1 MDNIGVRSTLYNKS
15 IKMIHWN
22 HSERNYASIEMGRKT
37 MKERF
42 EIYDGSAEAKKAKGK
57 SKNLSGF
64 HPLFTASARRSI
76 ALDAL
81 KIWLLLGFVVGV
93 VTGIATGA
101 GAVSV
106 LLGLLIAAV
115 ICFGFRDDVYKKV
128 YGSEHDRGQLP
139 LPEGMSWEEAV
150 DRIRR
155 EFANPDVEQ
164 VTDTADAVTFYSKKR
179 GTYQLKNTADG
190 LKMTI
195 LTKPSKS
202 SKKEYLYA
210 VFSSVLLSQVIAILY
225 PEKISAEQVEEEK
238 AAVRKLFGAHKM
250 PLVIEL
256 AITAAFVAFAA
267 YVLYTTLYS
276 DSARSKGIS
285 DSYLNVFPSEAIVGE
300 VLDDFFADGKWDN
313 YEQNG
318 VTYVSYTGIGQNTQT
333 GEKIV
338 IGIYFK
344 LNSDKT
350 FGIDRM
356 TWNGD
361 TMNTLEQLGV
371 ISALNDSYRESH
383 GLASSNAL
391 DSAFDELEN
400 ALDDALADSS
410 SSVSMAEPES
420 ETVSTSVTESV
431 PYTETADAYD
441 ADDVFPAATRFD
453 EQVTSTNGMDTY
465 SKLAG
470 EISVDYNH
478 YDELTEEIKE
488 YFLSYGPYFRTA
500 WLNAMYTDIYE
511 DTGRYGN
518 ATALYDFVKYM
529 SFYDEITSYYDPA
542 PMSQAFHDVILSME
556 DQIYVDTATDREA
569 APYVDEVIQTA
580 EANGAELQIW

>member
-1 MDNIGVRSTLYNKS
+1 
-15 IKMIHWN
+15 
-22 HSERNYASIEMGRKT
+22 

-64 HPLFTASARRSI
+64 HPLFTAAARRSI
-76 ALDAL
+76 ALDGL

-93 VTGIATGA
+93 VTGVATGA

-106 LLGLLIAAV
+106 LLGVLIAAV
-115 ICFGFRDDVYKKV
+115 IYFGFRDDVYKKV
-128 YGSEHDRGQLP
+128 YGPEHDRGQLP

-155 EFANPDVEQ
+155 GFANLDVEQ
-164 VTDTADAVTFYSKKR
+164 VTDTADAMTFYSKKR

-285 DSYLNVFPSEAIVGE
+285 DSYLNVFPSEATVGE

-333 GEKIV
+333 GEKIE
-338 IGIYFK
+338 ISIYFK

-400 ALDDALADSS
+400 ALDDAFADSAS
-410 SSVSMAEPES
+410 SEAEPES
-420 ETVSTSVTESV
+420 VSVAESV

-470 EISVDYNH
+470 EISANH
-478 YDELTEEIKE
+478 NGYEELTEEQRE
-488 YFLSYGPYFRTA
+488 YFLSYGSYFQTA

-518 ATALYDFVKYM
+518 AVAWVDFVNYLY
-529 SFYDEITSYYDPA
+529 FYDEVTNYCAI
-542 PMSQAFHDVILSME
+542 
-556 DQIYVDTATDREA
+556 TDRIMEFQEIEFDFDDEYDTDTVTDIQA
-569 APYVDEVIQTA
+569 AFYVDEIIQTA

>member
-1 MDNIGVRSTLYNKS
+1 
-15 IKMIHWN
+15 
-22 HSERNYASIEMGRKT
+22 
-37 MKERF
+37 MKELF

-81 KIWLLLGFVVGV
+81 KIWLLLGFVVGI
-93 VTGIATGA
+93 VTGVATGA

-115 ICFGFRDDVYKKV
+115 IYFGFRDDVYKKV
-128 YGSEHDRGQLP
+128 YGPEQDRGQLP

-155 EFANPDVEQ
+155 GFANPDVEQ
-164 VTDTADAVTFYSKKR
+164 VTDTADAMTFYSKKR

-225 PEKISAEQVEEEK
+225 PEKISTEQVEEEK

-267 YVLYTTLYS
+267 YVLYTMLYS

-285 DSYLNVFPSEAIVGE
+285 DSYLNLFPAEATVGE
-300 VLDDFFADGKWDN
+300 VLDDFFTDGKWDN

-333 GEKIV
+333 GEKIE
-338 IGIYFK
+338 ISIYFK
-344 LNSDKT
+344 LNNDKT

-383 GLASSNAL
+383 DLASSNAL

-400 ALDDALADSS
+400 ALDEALTDSAS
-410 SSVSMAEPES
+410 SEAAPES
-420 ETVSTSVTESV
+420 EAVSTSVTESV

-453 EQVTSTNGMDTY
+453 EQATSTNGMDTY

-470 EISVDYNH
+470 EISVEYNH

>member
-1 MDNIGVRSTLYNKS
+1 
-15 IKMIHWN
+15 
-22 HSERNYASIEMGRKT
+22 

-76 ALDAL
+76 ELDSL

-93 VTGIATGA
+93 MTGVATGA

-106 LLGLLIAAV
+106 CLGLLIAAV
-115 ICFGFRDDVYKKV
+115 IYFGFRDDVYKKV
-128 YGSEHDRGQLP
+128 YGPEHDRGQLP

-155 EFANPDVEQ
+155 GFANPDVEQ
-164 VTDTADAVTFYSKKR
+164 VTDTADAMTFYSKKR

-195 LTKPSKS
+195 LTKPSKN

-210 VFSSVLLSQVIAILY
+210 VFSSVLMSQVIAILY

-250 PLVIEL
+250 PLLIEL

-285 DSYLNVFPSEAIVGE
+285 DSYLNVFPSEATVGE

-400 ALDDALADSS
+400 ALDEALTDSAS
-410 SSVSMAEPES
+410 SEVAPES
-420 ETVSTSVTESV
+420 EAVSTSVTESV

-470 EISVDYNH
+470 EISVEYNH

>member
-1 MDNIGVRSTLYNKS
+1 MR
-15 IKMIHWN
+15 
-22 HSERNYASIEMGRKT
+22 
-37 MKERF
+37 ERF

-57 SKNLSGF
+57 SKNLIGF
-64 HPLFTASARRSI
+64 HPLFTAAARRSI
-76 ALDAL
+76 ALDSL
-81 KIWLLLGFVVGV
+81 KIWLLLGFIVGV
-93 VTGIATGA
+93 VTGVATGA

-106 LLGLLIAAV
+106 FLGLLIAAV
-115 ICFGFRDDVYKKV
+115 IYFGFRDDVYKKV
-128 YGSEHDRGQLP
+128 YGPEHDRGQLP

-155 EFANPDVEQ
+155 GFANPDVEQ
-164 VTDTADAVTFYSKKR
+164 VTDTADAMTFYSKKR

-190 LKMTI
+190 LKMSI

-202 SKKEYLYA
+202 SKKKYLYA

-256 AITAAFVAFAA
+256 SITAAFVAFAA

-285 DSYLNVFPSEAIVGE
+285 DSYLNVFPSEATVGE
-300 VLDDFFADGKWDN
+300 VLDDFFTDGKWDN

-333 GEKIV
+333 GEKIE
-338 IGIYFK
+338 ISIYFK
-344 LNSDKT
+344 LNNDKT

-400 ALDDALADSS
+400 ALDEALTDSAS
-410 SSVSMAEPES
+410 SEAAPES
-420 ETVSTSVTESV
+420 EAVSTSVTESV

-470 EISVDYNH
+470 EISVEYNH

-529 SFYDEITSYYDPA
+529 SFYDEITSYYDSA

>member
-1 MDNIGVRSTLYNKS
+1 
-15 IKMIHWN
+15 
-22 HSERNYASIEMGRKT
+22 

-76 ALDAL
+76 ALDSL
-81 KIWLLLGFVVGV
+81 KIWLLLGFIVGV

-106 LLGLLIAAV
+106 FLGLLIAAV
-115 ICFGFRDDVYKKV
+115 IYFGFRDDVYKKV
-128 YGSEHDRGQLP
+128 YGPEHDRGQLP

-155 EFANPDVEQ
+155 GFANPDVEQ
-164 VTDTADAVTFYSKKR
+164 VTDTADATTFYSKKR

-210 VFSSVLLSQVIAILY
+210 VFSSILLSQVIAILY

-285 DSYLNVFPSEAIVGE
+285 DSYLNVFPSEATVGE

-333 GEKIV
+333 GEKIE
-338 IGIYFK
+338 ISIYFK

-400 ALDDALADSS
+400 ALDDAFADSAS
-410 SSVSMAEPES
+410 SEAEPES
-420 ETVSTSVTESV
+420 VSVAESV

-470 EISVDYNH
+470 EISANH
-478 YDELTEEIKE
+478 NGYEELTEEQRE
-488 YFLSYGPYFRTA
+488 YFLSYGSYFQTA

-518 ATALYDFVKYM
+518 AVAWVDFVNYLY
-529 SFYDEITSYYDPA
+529 FYDEVTNYCAI
-542 PMSQAFHDVILSME
+542 
-556 DQIYVDTATDREA
+556 TDRIMEFQEIEFDFDDEYDTDTVTDIQA
-569 APYVDEVIQTA
+569 AFYVDEIIQTA

>member
-1 MDNIGVRSTLYNKS
+1 
-15 IKMIHWN
+15 
-22 HSERNYASIEMGRKT
+22 
-37 MKERF
+37 MKELF

-93 VTGIATGA
+93 VTGVATGA

-106 LLGLLIAAV
+106 FLGLLIAAV
-115 ICFGFRDDVYKKV
+115 IYFGFRDDVYKKV
-128 YGSEHDRGQLP
+128 YGPEHDRGQLP

-155 EFANPDVEQ
+155 GFANPDVEQ
-164 VTDTADAVTFYSKKR
+164 VTDTADAMTFYSKKR

-285 DSYLNVFPSEAIVGE
+285 DSYLNVFPSEATVGE

-410 SSVSMAEPES
+410 FSVSMAEPES
-420 ETVSTSVTESV
+420 ETVSVAESTVYDEPEEYTQNQTESDSTGYEIHQNSLAEDIYISIGD
-431 PYTETADAYD
+431 YT
-441 ADDVFPAATRFD
+441 
-453 EQVTSTNGMDTY
+453 SGNM
-465 SKLAG
+465 
-470 EISVDYNH
+470 
-478 YDELTEEIKE
+478 TEEQKAE
-488 YFLSYGPYFRTA
+488 FRSYGENAFYSA
-500 WLNAMYTDIYE
+500 WQDAMYSDVYRCW
-511 DTGRYGN
+511 GRYGYLVAWEQFGDYLDFYEGIFGSERLKDYDSIYNN
-518 ATALYDFVKYM
+518 APTGMETD
-529 SFYDEITSYYDPA
+529 DEAGY
-542 PMSQAFHDVILSME
+542 
-556 DQIYVDTATDREA
+556 
-569 APYVDEVIQTA
+569 YVDEVLALA
-580 EANGAELQIW
+580 EKNNADMIFN

>member
-1 MDNIGVRSTLYNKS
+1 
-15 IKMIHWN
+15 
-22 HSERNYASIEMGRKT
+22 
-37 MKERF
+37 MKELF

-64 HPLFTASARRSI
+64 HPLFTAAARRSI

-81 KIWLLLGFVVGV
+81 KIWLLLGFIVGV
-93 VTGIATGA
+93 ATGVATGA

-106 LLGLLIAAV
+106 LLGLFIAAV
-115 ICFGFRDDVYKKV
+115 IYFGFRDDVYKKV
-128 YGSEHDRGQLP
+128 YGPEHDRGHLT

-150 DRIRR
+150 DRIHRG
-155 EFANPDVEQ
+155 FANPDVEQ

-195 LTKPSKS
+195 LTKPSKN

-238 AAVRKLFGAHKM
+238 AAVRKLFSAHKM

-276 DSARSKGIS
+276 DSARSKCIS
-285 DSYLNVFPSEAIVGE
+285 DSYLNLFPAEATVGE
-300 VLDDFFADGKWDN
+300 VLDDFFTDGKWDN

-333 GEKIV
+333 AEKIE
-338 IGIYFK
+338 ISIYFK
-344 LNSDKT
+344 LNNDKT

-400 ALDDALADSS
+400 ALDEALTDSAS
-410 SSVSMAEPES
+410 SEAAPES
-420 ETVSTSVTESV
+420 EAVSTSVTESV

-453 EQVTSTNGMDTY
+453 EQATSTNGMDTY

-470 EISVDYNH
+470 EISVEYNH

>member
-1 MDNIGVRSTLYNKS
+1 
-15 IKMIHWN
+15 
-22 HSERNYASIEMGRKT
+22 
-37 MKERF
+37 
-42 EIYDGSAEAKKAKGK
+42 
-57 SKNLSGF
+57 
-64 HPLFTASARRSI
+64 
-76 ALDAL
+76 
-81 KIWLLLGFVVGV
+81 
-93 VTGIATGA
+93 
-101 GAVSV
+101 V

-115 ICFGFRDDVYKKV
+115 IYFGFRDDVYKKV
-128 YGSEHDRGQLP
+128 YGPEHDRGQLT

-155 EFANPDVEQ
+155 GFANPDVEQ
-164 VTDTADAVTFYSKKR
+164 VTDTADAMTFYSKKR

-225 PEKISAEQVEEEK
+225 PEKISTEQVEEEK

-267 YVLYTTLYS
+267 YVLYTMLYS

-285 DSYLNVFPSEAIVGE
+285 DSYLNLFPAEATVGE
-300 VLDDFFADGKWDN
+300 VLDDFFTDGKWDN

-333 GEKIV
+333 GEKIE
-338 IGIYFK
+338 ISIYFK
-344 LNSDKT
+344 LNNDKT

-383 GLASSNAL
+383 DLASSNAL

-420 ETVSTSVTESV
+420 ETVSVAESTVYDEPEEYTQNQTESDSTGYEIHQNSLAEDIYISIGD
-431 PYTETADAYD
+431 YT
-441 ADDVFPAATRFD
+441 
-453 EQVTSTNGMDTY
+453 SGNM
-465 SKLAG
+465 
-470 EISVDYNH
+470 
-478 YDELTEEIKE
+478 TEEQKAE
-488 YFLSYGPYFRTA
+488 FRSYGENAFYSA
-500 WLNAMYTDIYE
+500 WQDAMYSDVYRCW
-511 DTGRYGN
+511 GRYGYLVAWEQFGDYLDFYEGIFGSERLKDYDSIYNN
-518 ATALYDFVKYM
+518 APTGMETD
-529 SFYDEITSYYDPA
+529 DEAGY
-542 PMSQAFHDVILSME
+542 
-556 DQIYVDTATDREA
+556 
-569 APYVDEVIQTA
+569 YVDEVLALA
-580 EANGAELQIW
+580 EKNNADMIFN

>member
-1 MDNIGVRSTLYNKS
+1 
-15 IKMIHWN
+15 
-22 HSERNYASIEMGRKT
+22 
-37 MKERF
+37 MKELF

-64 HPLFTASARRSI
+64 HPLFTASACRSI

-93 VTGIATGA
+93 VTGVATGA

-115 ICFGFRDDVYKKV
+115 IYFGFRDDVYKKV
-128 YGSEHDRGQLP
+128 YGPEHDRGQLP

-155 EFANPDVEQ
+155 GFANLDVEQ
-164 VTDTADAVTFYSKKR
+164 VTDTADTMTFYSKKR

-225 PEKISAEQVEEEK
+225 PEKISVEQVEEEK
-238 AAVRKLFGAHKM
+238 EAVRKLFKAHKM
-250 PLVIEL
+250 PCLIEWGFALVFI
-256 AITAAFVAFAA
+256 VFAG
-267 YVLYTTLYS
+267 VLFYKTLYS
-276 DSARSKGIS
+276 DTAKSKGIS
-285 DSYLNVFPSEAIVGE
+285 DSYLNVFPSEATVGE

-333 GEKIV
+333 GEKIE

-400 ALDDALADSS
+400 ALDDAFADSAS
-410 SSVSMAEPES
+410 SSASSEAEPES
-420 ETVSTSVTESV
+420 ETASVSVAESV

-441 ADDVFPAATRFD
+441 AEDVFPAAIRFD

-470 EISVDYNH
+470 EISVNH
-478 YDELTEEIKE
+478 NGYEELTEEQRE
-488 YFLSYGPYFRTA
+488 YFLSYGSYFQTA

-518 ATALYDFVKYM
+518 AVAWVDFVNYLY
-529 SFYDEITSYYDPA
+529 FYDEVTNYCAI
-542 PMSQAFHDVILSME
+542 
-556 DQIYVDTATDREA
+556 TDRIMGFQEIEFDFDDEYDMDTVTDIQA
-569 APYVDEVIQTA
+569 ASYVDEVIQTA

>member
-1 MDNIGVRSTLYNKS
+1 
-15 IKMIHWN
+15 
-22 HSERNYASIEMGRKT
+22 

-93 VTGIATGA
+93 VTGVATGA

-115 ICFGFRDDVYKKV
+115 IYFGFRDDVYKKV
-128 YGSEHDRGQLP
+128 YGPEHDRGQLP
-139 LPEGMSWEEAV
+139 LPEEMSWEEAV

-155 EFANPDVEQ
+155 GFANPDVEQ
-164 VTDTADAVTFYSKKR
+164 VTDTADAMTFYSKKR

-225 PEKISAEQVEEEK
+225 PEKISTEQVEEEK

-267 YVLYTTLYS
+267 YVLYTMLYS

-285 DSYLNVFPSEAIVGE
+285 DSYLNLFPAEATVGE
-300 VLDDFFADGKWDN
+300 VLDDFFTDGKWDN

-333 GEKIV
+333 GEKIE
-338 IGIYFK
+338 ISIYFK
-344 LNSDKT
+344 LNNDKT

-383 GLASSNAL
+383 DLASSNAL

-400 ALDDALADSS
+400 ALDEALTDSAS
-410 SSVSMAEPES
+410 SEAAPES
-420 ETVSTSVTESV
+420 EAVSTSVTESV

-453 EQVTSTNGMDTY
+453 EQATSTNGMDTY

-470 EISVDYNH
+470 EISVEYNH

>member
-1 MDNIGVRSTLYNKS
+1 MR
-15 IKMIHWN
+15 
-22 HSERNYASIEMGRKT
+22 
-37 MKERF
+37 ERF

-76 ALDAL
+76 ALDSL
-81 KIWLLLGFVVGV
+81 KIWLLLGFIVGV
-93 VTGIATGA
+93 VTGVATGA

-106 LLGLLIAAV
+106 LLGILIAAV
-115 ICFGFRDDVYKKV
+115 IDFGFRDDVYKKV
-128 YGSEHDRGQLP
+128 YGPEHDRGQLP

-155 EFANPDVEQ
+155 GFANLDVEQ

-285 DSYLNVFPSEAIVGE
+285 DSYLNVFPSEATVGE

-333 GEKIV
+333 GEKIE
-338 IGIYFK
+338 ISIYFK
-344 LNSDKT
+344 LNNDKT

-400 ALDDALADSS
+400 ALDEALTDSAS
-410 SSVSMAEPES
+410 SEAAPES
-420 ETVSTSVTESV
+420 EAVSTSVTESV

-470 EISVDYNH
+470 EISVEYNH

>member
-1 MDNIGVRSTLYNKS
+1 
-15 IKMIHWN
+15 
-22 HSERNYASIEMGRKT
+22 
-37 MKERF
+37 MKELF

-64 HPLFTASARRSI
+64 HPLFTAAARRSI

-93 VTGIATGA
+93 VTGVATGA

-106 LLGLLIAAV
+106 FLGLLIAAV
-115 ICFGFRDDVYKKV
+115 IYFGFRDDVYKKV
-128 YGSEHDRGQLP
+128 YGPEHDRGQLP

-155 EFANPDVEQ
+155 GFANPDVEQ

-285 DSYLNVFPSEAIVGE
+285 DSYLNVFPSEATVGE

-420 ETVSTSVTESV
+420 ETVSVAESTVYDEPEEYTQNQTESDSTGYEIHQNSLAEDIYISIGD
-431 PYTETADAYD
+431 YT
-441 ADDVFPAATRFD
+441 
-453 EQVTSTNGMDTY
+453 SGNM
-465 SKLAG
+465 
-470 EISVDYNH
+470 
-478 YDELTEEIKE
+478 TEEQKAE
-488 YFLSYGPYFRTA
+488 FRSYGENAFYSA
-500 WLNAMYTDIYE
+500 WQDAMYSDVYRCW
-511 DTGRYGN
+511 GRYGYLVAGEQFGDYLDFYEGIFGSKRLKDYDSIYNN
-518 ATALYDFVKYM
+518 APTGMKTD
-529 SFYDEITSYYDPA
+529 DEAGY
-542 PMSQAFHDVILSME
+542 
-556 DQIYVDTATDREA
+556 
-569 APYVDEVIQTA
+569 YVDEVLALA
-580 EANGAELQIW
+580 EKNNADMIFN

>member
-1 MDNIGVRSTLYNKS
+1 
-15 IKMIHWN
+15 
-22 HSERNYASIEMGRKT
+22 

-64 HPLFTASARRSI
+64 HPLFTAAARRSI
-76 ALDAL
+76 ALDSL

-93 VTGIATGA
+93 VTGVATGA

-115 ICFGFRDDVYKKV
+115 IYFGFRDDVYKKV
-128 YGSEHDRGQLP
+128 YGPEHDRGQLP

-155 EFANPDVEQ
+155 GFANPDVEQ
-164 VTDTADAVTFYSKKR
+164 VTDTADAMTFYSKKR

-285 DSYLNVFPSEAIVGE
+285 DSYLNVFPSEATVGE

-400 ALDDALADSS
+400 ALDDALADSAS
-410 SSVSMAEPES
+410 SEAEPES
-420 ETVSTSVTESV
+420 EAVSTNVTESV
-431 PYTETADAYD
+431 PYTETENAYD

-453 EQVTSTNGMDTY
+453 EQVTGTNEVDTY

-470 EISVDYNH
+470 DIMGYHNDCE
-478 YDELTEEIKE
+478 ELTEEQKE
-488 YFLSYGPYFRTA
+488 YFLSYGTYFRTA
-500 WLNAMYTDIYE
+500 WLNAMYTDIHE

-518 ATALYDFVKYM
+518 ATALYDFVNYM
-529 SFYDEITSYYDPA
+529 NFYDAITSYYDPD

-569 APYVDEVIQTA
+569 APYVDEVIQIA
-580 EANGAELQIW
+580 EANGAEWQGW

>member
-1 MDNIGVRSTLYNKS
+1 
-15 IKMIHWN
+15 
-22 HSERNYASIEMGRKT
+22 
-37 MKERF
+37 MKELF

-115 ICFGFRDDVYKKV
+115 IYFGFRDDVYKKV
-128 YGSEHDRGQLP
+128 YGPEHDRGQLP

-155 EFANPDVEQ
+155 GFANPDVEQ
-164 VTDTADAVTFYSKKR
+164 VTDTADAMTFYSKKR

-238 AAVRKLFGAHKM
+238 EAVRKLFGAHKM

-285 DSYLNVFPSEAIVGE
+285 DSYLNVFPSEATVGE

-400 ALDDALADSS
+400 ALDDAFADSAS
-410 SSVSMAEPES
+410 SEAEPES
-420 ETVSTSVTESV
+420 VSVAESV

-470 EISVDYNH
+470 EISANH
-478 YDELTEEIKE
+478 NGYEELTEEQRE
-488 YFLSYGPYFRTA
+488 YFLSYGSYFQTA

-518 ATALYDFVKYM
+518 AVAWVDFVNYLY
-529 SFYDEITSYYDPA
+529 FYDEVTNYCAI
-542 PMSQAFHDVILSME
+542 
-556 DQIYVDTATDREA
+556 TDRIMEFQEIEFDFDDEYDTDTVTDIQA
-569 APYVDEVIQTA
+569 AFYVDEIIQTA

>member
-1 MDNIGVRSTLYNKS
+1 M
-15 IKMIHWN
+15 
-22 HSERNYASIEMGRKT
+22 
-37 MKERF
+37 
-42 EIYDGSAEAKKAKGK
+42 
-57 SKNLSGF
+57 
-64 HPLFTASARRSI
+64 
-76 ALDAL
+76 
-81 KIWLLLGFVVGV
+81 GV
-93 VTGIATGA
+93 VSGIATGA

-106 LLGLLIAAV
+106 FLGLLIAAV
-115 ICFGFRDDVYKKV
+115 IYFGFRDDVYKKV
-128 YGSEHDRGQLP
+128 YGPEHDRGQLP

-155 EFANPDVEQ
+155 GFANPDVEQ
-164 VTDTADAVTFYSKKR
+164 VTDTADAMTFYSKKR
-179 GTYQLKNTADG
+179 GTYQLQNTADG

-210 VFSSVLLSQVIAILY
+210 VFSSILLSQVIAILY

-285 DSYLNVFPSEAIVGE
+285 DSYLNVFPSEATVGE

-400 ALDDALADSS
+400 ALDDAFADSAS
-410 SSVSMAEPES
+410 SEAEPES
-420 ETVSTSVTESV
+420 VSVAESV

-470 EISVDYNH
+470 EISANH
-478 YDELTEEIKE
+478 NGYEELTEEQRE
-488 YFLSYGPYFRTA
+488 YFLSYGSYFQTA

-518 ATALYDFVKYM
+518 AVAWVDFVNYLY
-529 SFYDEITSYYDPA
+529 FYDEVTNYCAI
-542 PMSQAFHDVILSME
+542 
-556 DQIYVDTATDREA
+556 TDRIMEFQEIEFDFDDEYDTDTVTDIQA
-569 APYVDEVIQTA
+569 AFYVDEIIQTA

>member
-1 MDNIGVRSTLYNKS
+1 
-15 IKMIHWN
+15 
-22 HSERNYASIEMGRKT
+22 
-37 MKERF
+37 MKELF

-93 VTGIATGA
+93 VTGVATGA

-115 ICFGFRDDVYKKV
+115 IYFGFRDDVYKKV
-128 YGSEHDRGQLP
+128 YGPEHDRGQLP

-155 EFANPDVEQ
+155 GFANPDVEQ
-164 VTDTADAVTFYSKKR
+164 VTDTADAMTFYSKKR

-225 PEKISAEQVEEEK
+225 PEKIPAEQVEEEK

-256 AITAAFVAFAA
+256 AITAAFIAFAV
-267 YVLYTTLYS
+267 YMLYPVLYS
-276 DSARSKGIS
+276 DSARSKGVS
-285 DSYLNVFPSEAIVGE
+285 DSHLNGFPAEATVGE
-300 VLDDFFADGKWDN
+300 VLDDFFSDGKWDN

-333 GEKIV
+333 GEKIE
-338 IGIYFK
+338 ISIYFK
-344 LNSDKT
+344 LNNDKT

-400 ALDDALADSS
+400 ALDEALTDSAS
-410 SSVSMAEPES
+410 SEAAPES
-420 ETVSTSVTESV
+420 EAVSTSVTESV

-453 EQVTSTNGMDTY
+453 EQATSTNGMDTY

-470 EISVDYNH
+470 EISVEYNH

>member
-1 MDNIGVRSTLYNKS
+1 
-15 IKMIHWN
+15 
-22 HSERNYASIEMGRKT
+22 
-37 MKERF
+37 MKELF

-81 KIWLLLGFVVGV
+81 KIWLLLGFVLGV

-106 LLGLLIAAV
+106 LLGLMIAAV
-115 ICFGFRDDVYKKV
+115 IYFGFRDDVYKKV
-128 YGSEHDRGQLP
+128 YGPEHDRGQLP

-155 EFANPDVEQ
+155 GFANPDVEQ
-164 VTDTADAVTFYSKKR
+164 VTDTADAMTFYSKKR

-210 VFSSVLLSQVIAILY
+210 VFSSVLLSQAIAILY

-250 PLVIEL
+250 PLLIEL

-285 DSYLNVFPSEAIVGE
+285 DSYLNVFPSEATVGE

-333 GEKIV
+333 GEKIE
-338 IGIYFK
+338 ISIYFK

-400 ALDDALADSS
+400 ALDDAFADSAS
-410 SSVSMAEPES
+410 SEAEPES
-420 ETVSTSVTESV
+420 VSVAESV

-470 EISVDYNH
+470 EISANH
-478 YDELTEEIKE
+478 NGYEELTEEQRE
-488 YFLSYGPYFRTA
+488 YFLSYGSYFQTA

-518 ATALYDFVKYM
+518 AVAWVDFVNYLY
-529 SFYDEITSYYDPA
+529 FYDEVTNYCAI
-542 PMSQAFHDVILSME
+542 
-556 DQIYVDTATDREA
+556 TDRIMEFQEIEFDFDDEYDTDTVTDIQA
-569 APYVDEVIQTA
+569 AFYVDEIIQTA

>member
-1 MDNIGVRSTLYNKS
+1 
-15 IKMIHWN
+15 
-22 HSERNYASIEMGRKT
+22 
-37 MKERF
+37 MKELF

-76 ALDAL
+76 ALDGL

-93 VTGIATGA
+93 VTGVATGA

-106 LLGLLIAAV
+106 FLGLLIAAV
-115 ICFGFRDDVYKKV
+115 IYFGFRDDVYKKV
-128 YGSEHDRGQLP
+128 YGPEHDRGQLP

-155 EFANPDVEQ
+155 GFANPDVEQ
-164 VTDTADAVTFYSKKR
+164 VTDTADAMTFYSKKR

-225 PEKISAEQVEEEK
+225 PEKISTEQVEEEK

-267 YVLYTTLYS
+267 YVLYTMLYS

-285 DSYLNVFPSEAIVGE
+285 DSYLNLFPAEATVGE
-300 VLDDFFADGKWDN
+300 VLDDFFTDGKWDN

-333 GEKIV
+333 GEKIE
-338 IGIYFK
+338 ISIYFK
-344 LNSDKT
+344 LNNDKT

-383 GLASSNAL
+383 DLASSNAL

-400 ALDDALADSS
+400 ALDEALTDSAS
-410 SSVSMAEPES
+410 SEAAPES
-420 ETVSTSVTESV
+420 EAVSTSVTESV

-453 EQVTSTNGMDTY
+453 EQATSTNGMDTY

-470 EISVDYNH
+470 EISVEYNH

-569 APYVDEVIQTA
+569 APYVDEIIQTA

>member
-1 MDNIGVRSTLYNKS
+1 
-15 IKMIHWN
+15 
-22 HSERNYASIEMGRKT
+22 

-64 HPLFTASARRSI
+64 HPLFTAAARRSI
-76 ALDAL
+76 ALDSL
-81 KIWLLLGFVVGV
+81 KIWLLLGFIVGV
-93 VTGIATGA
+93 VTGVATGA

-106 LLGLLIAAV
+106 FLGLLIAAV
-115 ICFGFRDDVYKKV
+115 IYFGFRDDVYKKV
-128 YGSEHDRGQLP
+128 YGPEHDRGQLP

-155 EFANPDVEQ
+155 GFANPDVEQ
-164 VTDTADAVTFYSKKR
+164 VTDTADAMTFYSKKR
-179 GTYQLKNTADG
+179 GTYQLQNTADG

-210 VFSSVLLSQVIAILY
+210 VFSSILLSQVIAILY

-285 DSYLNVFPSEAIVGE
+285 DSYLNVFPSEATVGE

-333 GEKIV
+333 GEKIE
-338 IGIYFK
+338 ISIYFK

-400 ALDDALADSS
+400 ALDDAFADSAS
-410 SSVSMAEPES
+410 SEAEPES
-420 ETVSTSVTESV
+420 VSVAESV

-470 EISVDYNH
+470 EISANH
-478 YDELTEEIKE
+478 NGYEELTEEQRE
-488 YFLSYGPYFRTA
+488 YFLSYGSYFQTA

-518 ATALYDFVKYM
+518 AVAWVDFVNYLY
-529 SFYDEITSYYDPA
+529 FYDEVTNYCAI
-542 PMSQAFHDVILSME
+542 
-556 DQIYVDTATDREA
+556 TDRIMEFQEIEFDFDDEYDTDTVTDIQA
-569 APYVDEVIQTA
+569 AFYVDEIIQTA

>member
-1 MDNIGVRSTLYNKS
+1 
-15 IKMIHWN
+15 
-22 HSERNYASIEMGRKT
+22 

-76 ALDAL
+76 ALDSL

-93 VTGIATGA
+93 VTGVATGA

-106 LLGLLIAAV
+106 FLGLLIAAV
-115 ICFGFRDDVYKKV
+115 IYFGFRDDVYKKV
-128 YGSEHDRGQLP
+128 YGPEHDRGHLP

-155 EFANPDVEQ
+155 GFANPDVEQ
-164 VTDTADAVTFYSKKR
+164 VTDTADTMTFYSKKR

-225 PEKISAEQVEEEK
+225 PEKISAEQVEEER

-276 DSARSKGIS
+276 DSARSKGVS
-285 DSYLNVFPSEAIVGE
+285 DGYFSAFPAGTTVGE
-300 VLDDFFADGKWDN
+300 VLDGFFANGKWEN
-313 YEQNG
+313 YEQDG
-318 VTYVSYTGIGQNTQT
+318 VTFVHYSGECVNTQT
-333 GEKIV
+333 GEEI
-338 IGIYFK
+338 IMGIYFK
-344 LNSDKT
+344 LKEDKS
-350 FGIDRM
+350 FSIDRM
-356 TWNGD
+356 TMDGE
-361 TMNTLEQLGV
+361 TMNLLEQYAVLSK
-371 ISALNDSYRESH
+371 ISDSYH
-383 GLASSNAL
+383 GIASSNAL
-391 DSAFDELEN
+391 DELEN

-420 ETVSTSVTESV
+420 ETVSVAESMVYDEPEEYTQNQTES
-431 PYTETADAYD
+431 D
-441 ADDVFPAATRFD
+441 
-453 EQVTSTNGMDTY
+453 STGYEIHQNSLAEDIYIYRGTY
-465 SKLAG
+465 VSGAM
-470 EISVDYNH
+470 
-478 YDELTEEIKE
+478 TEEQKAE
-488 YFLSYGPYFRTA
+488 FRSYGENAFYSA
-500 WLNAMYTDIYE
+500 WQDAMYSDVYRCW
-511 DTGRYGN
+511 GRYGYLV
-518 ATALYDFVKYM
+518 AWEQFGDYLDFYEGIFGSERLKDYDSIYNDAPTGM
-529 SFYDEITSYYDPA
+529 ETDDEAGY
-542 PMSQAFHDVILSME
+542 
-556 DQIYVDTATDREA
+556 
-569 APYVDEVIQTA
+569 YVDEVLALA
-580 EANGAELQIW
+580 EKNGADMIFD

>member
-1 MDNIGVRSTLYNKS
+1 
-15 IKMIHWN
+15 
-22 HSERNYASIEMGRKT
+22 
-37 MKERF
+37 MKEVF
-42 EIYDGSAEAKKAKGK
+42 EIYDGSAESKKAKGK

-64 HPLFTASARRSI
+64 HPLFTAAARRSI

-81 KIWLLLGFVVGV
+81 KIWLLLGFIVGI
-93 VTGIATGA
+93 VTGVATGA

-106 LLGLLIAAV
+106 LLGLFIAAV
-115 ICFGFRDDVYKKV
+115 IYFGFRDDVYKKV
-128 YGSEHDRGQLP
+128 YGPEHDRGQLP

-155 EFANPDVEQ
+155 GFANPDVEQ
-164 VTDTADAVTFYSKKR
+164 VTDTADAMTFYSKKR
-179 GTYQLKNTADG
+179 GTYQLQNTADG
-190 LKMTI
+190 LKITI

-256 AITAAFVAFAA
+256 AMTAAFVAFAA

-285 DSYLNVFPSEAIVGE
+285 DSYLNVFPSEATVGE

-400 ALDDALADSS
+400 ALDDAFADSAS
-410 SSVSMAEPES
+410 SEAEPES
-420 ETVSTSVTESV
+420 VSVAESV

-470 EISVDYNH
+470 EISANH
-478 YDELTEEIKE
+478 NGYEELTEEQRE
-488 YFLSYGPYFRTA
+488 YFLSYGSYFQTA

-518 ATALYDFVKYM
+518 AVAWVDFVNYLY
-529 SFYDEITSYYDPA
+529 FYDEVTNYCAI
-542 PMSQAFHDVILSME
+542 
-556 DQIYVDTATDREA
+556 TDRIMEFQEIEFDFDDEYDTDTVTDIQA
-569 APYVDEVIQTA
+569 AFYVDEIIQTA